1 MFEKLIWN
9 DVRQNRLLSAA
20 TVFFMAVSAMML
32 ALTALLFSSLL
43 GSVNGLMEQA
53 RVPDF
58 VQMHTGALEESEIG
72 RFAGE
77 HQEIEQWQICRL
89 LNLDNSQVMLS
100 GHSLLDST
108 QDNGL
113 CVQSERFDFLLDMEN
128 KRPEVL
134 PGQVY
139 VPVCYRI
146 RYDLNIGDAMTI
158 GGEELTIAGFL
169 RDAQMNSMMASSKRF
184 LVSEWDYG
192 RLKSY
197 GEEEYLVEF
206 LLKDG
211 ADTDAVSTAYT
222 QQGLPANGPAIT
234 KPLIRMINA
243 LSDGTTILVIFLT
256 AVVVLLVSLLCIRF
270 ILDIRMERDKREV
283 GMLKALGIGKREI
296 KGLYFSKYILF
307 SVCGGL
313 LGLGVSAVLQGPME
327 QQIRELYGVS
337 DQGAQAGIFALLA
350 VTVAEAVILSS
361 VWRSLRKTDRLSAL
375 SALFPVREQKQNWRQ
390 YLLIGFVSAACTF
403 LMLLPENLYSTLSS
417 PTFVTYMG
425 IGNAD
430 IRMDIRQGE
439 DISLATARLAAAL
452 EEDVRVERYA
462 ALQTQSLPA
471 VLTDGTACNLTV
483 EMGDHMVFPVR
494 YSEGRL
500 PVMDDEIAL
509 SSLNAEGLGLS
520 VGDPLWLR
528 IDGEEIRYSVCG
540 IYSDITN
547 GGKTAKIAGRVSGAP
562 VIWSVLYVS
571 LKAPEDSIGWIET
584 YSQVGADVTDLA
596 DYVQDTYGPTLT
608 QLGLASRGAMLIA
621 VLVAFVVTALFLR
634 LIVERNR
641 DAVSLQ
647 KALGFTSTEIGRA
660 CFFRGFFSAAAG
672 VMAGLVLG
680 TLLGERLCGIALESF
695 GADSF
700 RFMIRLDRLLIG
712 IPAVILGT
720 TIAAVLAG
728 TAEIRRIKAYECF
741 TGRDE

>member
-1 MFEKLIWN
+1 MLEKLIWN

-32 ALTALLFSSLL
+32 ALTALLVSSLL
-43 GSVNGLMEQA
+43 GSVNGLMEEA

-72 RFAGE
+72 RFAGA
-77 HQEIEQWQICRL
+77 HPEIEEWQICRM
-89 LNLDNSQVMLS
+89 LNLDNSQVML
-100 GHSLLDST
+100 GGRSLLDST

-113 CVQSERFDFLLDMEN
+113 CVQSESFDFLLDLEN
-128 KRPEVL
+128 RRPEVL

-139 VPVCYRI
+139 VPVCYRN
-146 RYDLNIGDAMTI
+146 RYDLNIGDAMRI
-158 GGEELTIAGFL
+158 GDEELIIAGFL

-184 LVSEWDYG
+184 LVSERDYG

-197 GEEEYLVEF
+197 GGEEHLVEF

-211 ADTDAVSTAYT
+211 ADIDAVSSAYT

-296 KGLYFSKYILF
+296 KRLYFSKYILF

-313 LGLGVSAVLQGPME
+313 LGLVVSAVLQGPME
-327 QQIRELYGVS
+327 QQIKELYGVS
-337 DQGAQAGIFALLA
+337 DQGAQAVTAALFAVA
-350 VTVAEAVILSS
+350 VVEAVILSF
-361 VWRSLRKTDRLSAL
+361 VWRSLKKTDRLSAL
-375 SALFPVREQKQNWRQ
+375 SAMFSIREQRQNRRQ

-403 LMLLPENLYSTLSS
+403 LMLLPENLYATLSS

-452 EEDVRVERYA
+452 EKDDRVERYA
-462 ALQTQSLPA
+462 VLQTQSLPA
-471 VLTDGTACNLTV
+471 VLADGTACSLTV
-483 EMGDHMVFPVR
+483 EMGDHRVFPVR

-520 VGDPLWLR
+520 VGDSLWLR
-528 IDGEEIRYSVCG
+528 IDGEEIRYLVCG

-571 LKAPEDSIGWIET
+571 LKAPEDSTGWIET
-584 YSQVGADVTDLA
+584 YSRAGADVTDLA
-596 DYVQDTYGPTLT
+596 DYVQDTYGPTLR
-608 QLGLASRGAMLIA
+608 QLGLAARGAMLIA

-647 KALGFTSTEIGRA
+647 KALGFTGREIRCA
-660 CFFRGFFSAAAG
+660 CFFRGFFAAASG
-672 VMAGLVLG
+672 VLAGLVLG
-680 TLLGERLCGIALESF
+680 TLLGERLCGIVLESF
-695 GADSF
+695 GADGF
-700 RFMIRLDRLLIG
+700 RFMIRFDRLLIG
-712 IPAVILGT
+712 TPAVILGT
-720 TIAAVLAG
+720 TIMAVLTG
-728 TAEIRRIKAYECF
+728 TAEIRHIKAYECF
-741 TGRDE
+741 TGRDQ